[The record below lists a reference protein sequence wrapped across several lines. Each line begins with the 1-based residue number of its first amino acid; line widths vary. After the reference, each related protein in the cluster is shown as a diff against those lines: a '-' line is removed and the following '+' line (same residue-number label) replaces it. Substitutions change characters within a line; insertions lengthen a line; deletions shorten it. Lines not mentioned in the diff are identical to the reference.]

1 MIPDRDERLA
11 ALIERLTAEAAA
23 GRADVEGAANEHPD
37 LAEELRELWAVAQFA
52 HLVGGG
58 ESRPTASTLPPRSRS
73 SASTAAPAIDSNS
86 AVLPR
91 EFGDFELLEELG
103 RGGMGVV
110 YKARQKSLNR
120 FVAVKMI
127 REAHLAAADQFER
140 FRTEAEAAA
149 RLKHPNIVT
158 VHEVGT
164 VGGQAYLCMEF
175 VGGRT
180 LAERV
185 RSDGPLPPQDA
196 ARLVAVIAGAVEH
209 AHSLGI
215 LHRDLKPSNILL
227 SGIGDRG
234 SGIGEKVET
243 EWITSSGFPTIH
255 PPSPIP
261 TPKVSDFGL
270 AKKID
275 AAVSLTK
282 TGAVVG
288 TPGYMPPEQ
297 AAGRKDL
304 TPAADVYSL
313 GAILYE
319 LLTGR
324 PPFQAA
330 HPVDTLLLVLEQE
343 PVPPRDLNPT
353 VDRELEMICLKCLQ
367 KPVELRYP
375 TAAALAT
382 DLEAYANGETI
393 TAAPSGLRFFLARL
407 FRETHH
413 ADVLEN
419 WGKLW
424 MWHSLMIFTLCLITQ
439 IMQWSGVDDHLWYLG
454 FWSIGLVTWGTVLWQ
469 IRKAAGPVLFVERQI
484 AHAWAAGV
492 CASIGMFVI
501 EWLIPLPALTLS
513 PAVAVAAGMVMVFKA
528 GLLSG
533 RFYGWAAFNFAAA
546 VVMPLLP
553 RISILLFGAVSALSF
568 FVPGLK
574 YHRQRRAKIPPRK
587 PSVPSAH
594 VAA

>member
-1 MIPDRDERLA
+1 MTPDRDERLA
-11 ALIERLTAEAAA
+11 ALIDRLTADVRDGKVADIDAAA
-23 GRADVEGAANEHPD
+23 REQPD
-37 LAEELRELWAVAQFA
+37 IAEELRELWAVAQFA
-52 HLVGGG
+52 HLARRPN
-58 ESRPTASTLPPRSRS
+58 SDKRPTATLPKPGHL
-73 SASTAAPAIDSNS
+73 TPAITGDLTTDNG
-86 AVLPR
+86 AAALPR
-91 EFGDFELLEELG
+91 EFGDFELLEEIG

-120 FVAVKMI
+120 LVAVKMI
-127 REAHLAAADQFER
+127 REAHLATADHFER

-149 RLKHPNIVT
+149 RLKHANIVT

-164 VGGQAYLCMEF
+164 VGGQAYICMEF
-175 VGGRT
+175 VGGET
-180 LAERV
+180 LAEKV
-185 RSDGPLPPQDA
+185 RANGPLPPREA
-196 ARLVAVIAGAVEH
+196 ARLVAIIARAVQH

-227 SGIGDRG
+227 GKAEGGRRKAEDEDPG
-234 SGIGEKVET
+234 SD
-243 EWITSSGFPTIH
+243 SAFRL
-255 PPSPIP
+255 PPSAFD
-261 TPKVSDFGL
+261 PKVGDFGL
-270 AKKID
+270 AKKLD
-275 AAVSLTK
+275 SKGSLTR

-288 TPGYMPPEQ
+288 TPSYMSPEQ

-304 TPAADVYSL
+304 TAAADVYSL

-343 PVPPRDLNPT
+343 PVPPRDMNPM
-353 VDRELEMICLKCLQ
+353 VDRELGLICLKCLQ

-375 TAAALAT
+375 TAADLAT
-382 DLEAYANGETI
+382 DLEAYAAGQPVA
-393 TAAPSGLRFFLARL
+393 AAPSGLRFFIARL
-407 FRETHH
+407 LRETHH

-424 MWHSLMIFTLCLITQ
+424 MWHSLMIFLLCLVTQ
-439 IMQWSGVDDHLWYLG
+439 ILWWGGVADHAWYLG
-454 FWSIGLVTWGTVLWQ
+454 FWSVGLLTWGTVLWQ

-492 CASIGMFVI
+492 CASIGMFAI

-513 PAVAVAAGMVMVFKA
+513 PAVAIAAGMVMVFKA
-528 GLLSG
+528 GILSG
-533 RFYGWAAFNFAAA
+533 RFYGWAVLNFAAA
-546 VVMPLLP
+546 VVMPLP
-553 RISILLFGAVSALSF
+553 FVRDWSVLLFGAVSALSF

-574 YHRQRRAKIPPRK
+574 YYRQRKARRT
-587 PSVPSAH
+587 SD
-594 VAA
+594 

>member
-1 MIPDRDERLA
+1 MTTDRDERLA
-11 ALIERLTAEAAA
+11 SLIDQLAADARA
-23 GRADVEGAANEHPD
+23 GRGADIDATARAHPD
-37 LAEELRELWAVAQFA
+37 LAAELRELWAVAQFA
-52 HLVGGG
+52 HLA
-58 ESRPTASTLPPRSRS
+58 RPAAVRAPGPLTPSATSDPTHSTG
-73 SASTAAPAIDSNS
+73 APA
-86 AVLPR
+86 LPR
-91 EFGDFELLEELG
+91 DFGDFQLLEELG

-110 YKARQKSLNR
+110 YKARQRSLDR
-120 FVAVKMI
+120 VVALKMV
-127 REAHLAAADQFER
+127 REAHLATDEDRAR
-140 FRTEAEAAA
+140 FRTEAESAA

-158 VHEVGT
+158 VHEVGAA
-164 VGGQAYLCMEF
+164 GGQAYLCMEF
-175 VGGRT
+175 VDGQT
-180 LAERV
+180 LAEKV
-185 RSDGPLPPQDA
+185 RADGPLPPREA
-196 ARLVAVIAGAVEH
+196 ARLVAIIARAVEH
-209 AHSLGI
+209 AHAQGI

-227 SGIGDRG
+227 SGDRRQETGDRKQGTGNNVQSG
-234 SGIGEKVET
+234 SLLTPVSCLLSP
-243 EWITSSGFPTIH
+243 SS
-255 PPSPIP
+255 
-261 TPKVSDFGL
+261 PKVSDFGL

-275 AAVSLTK
+275 GSVSFTR

-288 TPGYMPPEQ
+288 TPSYMAPEQ

-304 TPAADVYSL
+304 APAADVYSL

-353 VDRELEMICLKCLQ
+353 VDRDLELICLKCLQ

-375 TAAALAT
+375 TAAALAA
-382 DLEAYANGETI
+382 DLEAYAAGETI

-413 ADVLEN
+413 VDVLEN

-424 MWHSLMIFTLCLITQ
+424 MWHSLMIFLLCLITQ
-439 IMQWSGVDDHLWYLG
+439 AMYWSGIHDHVWYLG
-454 FWSIGLVTWGTVLWQ
+454 FWSIGLLTWGTVLWQ

-492 CASIGMFVI
+492 CASIGMFAI
-501 EWLIPLPALTLS
+501 EWLAGLPALTLS

-528 GLLSG
+528 GILSG
-533 RFYGWAAFNFAAA
+533 RFYGWAAANFAAA
-546 VVMPLLP
+546 VLMTLP
-553 RISILLFGAVSALSF
+553 PFRDWSVLIFGAVSALSF

-574 YHRQRRAKIPPRK
+574 YYRQRRARNGGIK
-587 PSVPSAH
+587 
-594 VAA
+594 